1 MLPRHHRI
9 PRALERNTSRPS
21 ARSRSEYIQCS
32 VFLRLDQ
39 KSPSRF
45 SFTVGKNVSKLAVA
59 RNTMRRR
66 ISAVTEKHLSEFR
79 PGLDVHIRVLRD
91 IRKFSHPELEKALF
105 QIFHDAETLL

>member
-1 MLPRHHRI
+1 
-9 PRALERNTSRPS
+9 
-21 ARSRSEYIQCS
+21 
-32 VFLRLDQ
+32 
-39 KSPSRF
+39 
-45 SFTVGKNVSKLAVA
+45 
-59 RNTMRRR
+59 MRRR